1 VADVA
6 RLFEAYQ
13 YGEAGRQVYD
23 FFWGE
28 YADWYL
34 ESAKLQLDESPGRTW
49 STAAQMVEVLDACLR
64 LLHPFTPFV
73 TEELWG
79 RLRTACR
86 ESRAGLQPQGGW
98 EEALIVARWP
108 EPVAGGEEEMAAQA
122 SFGKVMD
129 VVKAIRNAR
138 AEKGVEPSRRI
149 PATISAGSD
158 QVLFEGQRSLI
169 AHLARLDPGR
179 LTITNR
185 LPVPPEEAVPLIVG
199 SIEVFLP
206 LAGMLDAQAERA
218 RLQGEIDAATA
229 QIVRLEALLGG
240 AFAERAPAIV
250 VDKERTKLEA
260 LKSTREKLEAN
271 RRALGG

>member
-49 STAAQMVEVLDACLR
+49 STAAQMVEVLDTCLR

-79 RLRTACR
+79 RLRTACQ

-108 EPVAGGEEEMAAQA
+108 EPMAGGKDELAALA
-122 SFGKVMD
+122 SFGRVMD

-138 AEKGVEPSRRI
+138 AEKAVEPSRKI

-158 QVLFEGQRSLI
+158 QVLFEGQRSLV

-185 LPVPPEEAVPLIVG
+185 LPAPPEEAVPLIVG

-206 LAGMLDAQAERA
+206 LAGMLDAPAERA

-240 AFAERAPAIV
+240 AFAERAPAVV